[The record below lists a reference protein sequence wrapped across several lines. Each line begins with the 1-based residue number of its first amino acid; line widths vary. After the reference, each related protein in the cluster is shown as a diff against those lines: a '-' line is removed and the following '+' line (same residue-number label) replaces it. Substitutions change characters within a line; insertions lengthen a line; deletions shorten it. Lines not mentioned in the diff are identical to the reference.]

1 MFRAMCGRISKSNFN
16 EKQKAGG
23 QDMDKDLKQWE
34 IDCVIYDCD
43 GVMFDSLEANRRLY
57 CQIALSMGREP
68 LTEDEVQYCHTHTV
82 YESLRYM
89 FRENEELEKKA
100 VELLK
105 KEINFKDF
113 IVYLKMEPNLT
124 QMNIDADFI
133 GIGRID
139 YLVYNPESDVAAGE
153 IKERDEMS
161 RINHM
166 FVGNFS
172 IEEQILVA
180 KDHMCENGYLPCA

>member
-1 MFRAMCGRISKSNFN
+1 MSKMPIEKSKAASIQRMAVLMALLALSCTITFPAAAEHYVMEIGSKSNPNAHLFAYD
-16 EKQKAGG
+16 QK
-23 QDMDKDLKQWE
+23 
-34 IDCVIYDCD
+34 
-43 GVMFDSLEANRRLY
+43 
-57 CQIALSMGREP
+57 
-68 LTEDEVQYCHTHTV
+68 
-82 YESLRYM
+82 
-89 FRENEELEKKA
+89 FRESTRLQNAPMKMVA
-100 VELLK
+100 S
-105 KEINFKDF
+105 KEFTDATRLSTRMD
-113 IVYLKMEPNLT
+113 LKMEPNLT

-153 IKERDEMS
+153 VKERDVMS

-180 KDHMCENGYLPCA
+180 KGHMCEDGYLPCA

>member
-1 MFRAMCGRISKSNFN
+1 MSKMPLEKSKAAFVQRMAVLMAFLALSCTIIFPAAAEHYVMEIGSKSNPDAHLFAYD
-16 EKQKAGG
+16 QK
-23 QDMDKDLKQWE
+23 
-34 IDCVIYDCD
+34 
-43 GVMFDSLEANRRLY
+43 
-57 CQIALSMGREP
+57 
-68 LTEDEVQYCHTHTV
+68 
-82 YESLRYM
+82 
-89 FRENEELEKKA
+89 FRESTRLQNAPMKMVA
-100 VELLK
+100 S
-105 KEINFKDF
+105 KEFTDATRLSTRMD
-113 IVYLKMEPNLT
+113 LKMEPNLT

-153 IKERDEMS
+153 VKERDVMS

-180 KDHMCENGYLPCA
+180 KGHMCEDGYLPCA